1 MLARVLI
8 GSAAFSLL
16 AAPAAIAQGEDIE
29 TNLDIREWEV
39 PWENTRPRDPFAV
52 SESEVWFVG
61 QGGHYAAMLNPQ
73 TGEMERVDLPE
84 GAGPHNQIV
93 DADGAVWYAGNLVGH
108 IGRIDPVTREIE
120 QIPMPDPA
128 VRDPHTLIF
137 DAAGDIWFTAQFSNY
152 IGKLTLATRE
162 VELIPVPTER
172 ARPYGIKIA
181 PDGSIWVVL
190 FGTSKLAHVDPDT
203 MELTEIDLP
212 RDTAR
217 PRRLEITD
225 DGRIWYG
232 DYTDGFL
239 GAYNPASGTFEEWPL
254 PSGAE
259 SRPYGTARDGEG
271 NIWLVETG
279 VQPNR
284 FVGFDPDSER
294 FFAIGEVPSGGRTLR
309 HMHYHEATDTI
320 WFGAD
325 TNTVGRLALD

>member
-1 MLARVLI
+1 MLARILI
-8 GSAAFSLL
+8 GTAALSLV
-16 AAPAAIAQGEDIE
+16 AAPSAIAQGDKID
-29 TNLDIREWEV
+29 TTLDIREWEV
-39 PWENTRPRDPFAV
+39 PWENTRPRDPFAF

-73 TGEMERVDLPE
+73 TGEMERIDLPE

-93 DADGAVWYAGNLVGH
+93 DGDGAVWYAGNLTGH

-137 DAAGDIWFTAQFSNY
+137 DDAGDIWFTAQFSNY
-152 IGKLTLATRE
+152 IGKLTLETRE

-190 FGTSKLAHVDPDT
+190 FGTSKLAHVDPAT

-232 DYTDGFL
+232 DYADGFL
-239 GAYNPASGTFEEWPL
+239 GAYDPANDTFEEWPL

-259 SRPYGTARDGEG
+259 SRPYGTATDGEG

-309 HMHYHEATDTI
+309 HMHYHEATNSI

-325 TNTVGRLALD
+325 TNTIGRLALD